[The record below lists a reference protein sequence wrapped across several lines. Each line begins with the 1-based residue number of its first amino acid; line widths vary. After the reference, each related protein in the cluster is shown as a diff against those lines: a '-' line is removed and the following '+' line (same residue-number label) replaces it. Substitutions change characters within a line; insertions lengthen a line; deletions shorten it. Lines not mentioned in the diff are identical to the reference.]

1 MLLLIIWLQI
11 ILKEEYKNVSP
22 HILSSS
28 ECQTVLIELID
39 KLTKYNIKDILINGV
54 MDFVNIFVM

>member
-1 MLLLIIWLQI
+1 MLLPIIWLQI

-39 KLTKYNIKDILINGV
+39 KYNIKDILINGV